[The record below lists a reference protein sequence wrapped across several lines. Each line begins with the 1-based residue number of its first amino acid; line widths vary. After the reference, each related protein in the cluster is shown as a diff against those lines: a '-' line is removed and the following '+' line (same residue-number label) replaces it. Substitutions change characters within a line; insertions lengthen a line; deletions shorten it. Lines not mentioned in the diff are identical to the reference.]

1 MSKRSIIYSVL
12 VFVVYLMLQVLLFDN
27 MVLFGTA
34 FCFIYIGFILLLPLE
49 VSTVLLITIGFFTG
63 LSIDVFYNSLG
74 VNAASA
80 TLVAYLRPYW
90 LSTITPSGG
99 YEDVHIPSLKVMG
112 FSWFITY
119 ALPLIFLHHITLFII
134 EAGAMYH
141 FGLIFKKT
149 FFSSLF
155 TFTIL
160 VIGQNLFY
168 SKDRLS

>member
-1 MSKRSIIYSVL
+1 MNKRSIIYSVL

-49 VSTVLLITIGFFTG
+49 VSTVLLIAIGFFTG

-90 LSTITPSGG
+90 LATITPSAG
-99 YEDVHIPSLKVMG
+99 YEDVQTPSLKVMG
-112 FSWFITY
+112 FGWFITY
-119 ALPLIFLHHITLFII
+119 ALPLIFLHHITLFFI

>member
-1 MSKRSIIYSVL
+1 
-12 VFVVYLMLQVLLFDN
+12 MLQVFLFDN

-49 VSTVLLITIGFFTG
+49 ISTVLLIIVGFLTG

-80 TLVAYLRPYW
+80 TLIAYLRPYW
-90 LSTITPSGG
+90 LSSVTPTSG
-99 YEDVHIPSLKVMG
+99 YEDVRIPSLRVMG

-119 ALPLIFLHHITLFII
+119 ALPLIFLHHLALFFI
-134 EAGAMYH
+134 EAGELYH
-141 FGLIFKKT
+141 FWLILKKA

-168 SKDRLS
+168 NRDRLS

>member
-1 MSKRSIIYSVL
+1 MIQI
-12 VFVVYLMLQVLLFDN
+12 FLFDN

-49 VSTVLLITIGFFTG
+49 ISTVLLIVIGFITG
-63 LSIDVFYNSLG
+63 LSIDIFYNSLG

-80 TLVAYLRPYW
+80 TLIAYLRPYW
-90 LSTITPSGG
+90 LSTITPSGD
-99 YEDVHIPSLKVMG
+99 YEDVRIPLLRVMG
-112 FSWFITY
+112 FNWFITY
-119 ALPLIFLHHITLFII
+119 ALPLIFLHHIALFFI
-134 EAGAMYH
+134 EAGEMYH
-141 FGLIFKKT
+141 FWLILKKT

-168 SKDRLS
+168 SRDRLS